1 MDQLKLV
8 EAVSNDIKVNK
19 SLAKKAVKSIINNI
33 MKHLKEEGKVS
44 ISGLGVFRVKETNPR
59 VGRNPKTG
67 ESVQVP
73 AGKRVGFRAGRK
85 LKSYIKE

>member
-8 EAVSNDIKVNK
+8 EAVANDIKVNK
-19 SLAKKAVKSIINNI
+19 SLAKRAVKSVIRNI
-33 MKHLKEEGKVS
+33 MRCIKEDGKVS
-44 ISGLGVFRVKETNPR
+44 ISGLGVFRMKETKPR

-85 LKSYIKE
+85 LKKYIVQ

>member
-1 MDQLKLV
+1 MDQSKLV
-8 EAVSNDIKVNK
+8 EAVANDIKVNK
-19 SLAKKAVKSIINNI
+19 SLAKKAVKSIIGNI
-33 MKHLKEEGKVS
+33 MRHLRDDGKVS
-44 ISGLGVFRVKETNPR
+44 ISGLGVFRVKETKPR

-85 LKSYIKE
+85 LKKYIV

>member
-8 EAVSNDIKVNK
+8 EAVANDIKVNK
-19 SLAKKAVKSIINNI
+19 SFAKRAVKSVIRNIIR
-33 MKHLKEEGKVS
+33 HLREDGKVS
-44 ISGLGVFRVKETNPR
+44 ISGLGVFKVKETKPR

-85 LKSYIKE
+85 LKKYIV

>member
-8 EAVSNDIKVNK
+8 EAVSSNIKVNK
-19 SLAKKAVKSIINNI
+19 SMAKRAVKSVIRNI
-33 MKHLKEEGKVS
+33 VKHLKEDGKVS
-44 ISGLGVFRVKETNPR
+44 VSGLGVFRVKDTRPR
-59 VGRNPKTG
+59 MGRNPKTG

-85 LKSYIKE
+85 LKNYIKD